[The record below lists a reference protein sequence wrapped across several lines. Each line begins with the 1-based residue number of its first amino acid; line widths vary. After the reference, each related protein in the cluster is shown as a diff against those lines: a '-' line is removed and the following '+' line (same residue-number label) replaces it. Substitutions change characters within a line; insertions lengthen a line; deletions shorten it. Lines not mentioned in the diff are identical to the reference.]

1 VSSITPFLSYD
12 SPEVRAGFRREVDRK
27 KVARRSNSWFDPA
40 ANQEFYSMIQLV
52 VILLLASSTAFA
64 QDSTAHAELPRFQQ
78 VNENLYR
85 GGQPQ
90 PGGISKLREL
100 GINTVINL
108 RGASDRTRAEEAE
121 VRAAGL
127 NYFNVSL
134 PNWGRPQNG
143 RVARILELISKPE
156 NGRVFVHCK
165 DGVDRTGMIVAM
177 YRMTHDGWTSTQAL
191 AEAQHLGMRRT
202 QVWMRDYAE
211 DYGEL
216 VHKVG
221 PETALKSPGV
231 HEEFDDRVG
240 TGMRF
245 VERGAFTA
253 RKFARRF
260 FRRLR

>member
-1 VSSITPFLSYD
+1 M
-12 SPEVRAGFRREVDRK
+12 RK
-27 KVARRSNSWFDPA
+27 LHLTVANVTVA
-40 ANQEFYSMIQLV
+40 L
-52 VILLLASSTAFA
+52 ILLSSTALA
-64 QDSTAHAELPRFQQ
+64 QDSTTYKDVPRFQQ
-78 VNENLYR
+78 VTENLYR
-85 GGQPQ
+85 GGQPRQ
-90 PGGISKLREL
+90 GGINKLREL

-108 RGASDRTRAEEAE
+108 RGASDRTRAEEKEA
-121 VRAAGL
+121 RGAGL

-134 PNWGRPQNG
+134 PNWGRPQDT
-143 RVARILELISKPE
+143 RVSRILELISAPE
-156 NGRVFVHCK
+156 NGRVFIHCK

-191 AEAQHLGMRRT
+191 AEAERLGMRRT

-211 DYGEL
+211 DYGER
-216 VHKVG
+216 VHKLG

-231 HEEFDDRVG
+231 HEDFDDRVG

-260 FRRLR
+260 FRKLR